1 MFPSVWF
8 SYPGDDQ
15 TEWREVVCRKLTD
28 AVSTVISL
36 PEEIIIRVANLRDGT
51 YGSAALEFRF
61 RNRISISSVLSA
73 EEIPEILV
81 HELIHL
87 NQIHTGVLSSYLWNN
102 HPCPTTIDKLTYE
115 QHQQLP
121 WELDVAAR
129 RAEVLKEA
137 LIYAMK

>member
-1 MFPSVWF
+1 MFPSIWF

-15 TEWREVVCRKLTD
+15 TEWREVVCRKLTE

-73 EEIPEILV
+73 EEIPEVLV

-87 NQIHTGVLSSYLWNN
+87 NQIHTGMLRASRIGDYYWNEQIVVST
-102 HPCPTTIDKLTYE
+102 PYE
-115 QHQQLP
+115 KLP
-121 WELDVAAR
+121 WEVDVATR
-129 RAEVLKEA
+129 QAEVLKEA
-137 LIYAMK
+137 LVYAMK